1 MEGSTMKAACL
12 LLACSVAVVGLASG
26 LLAQDKSKEVTLKG
40 TILCAHCAL
49 KEGTECKTALQVKE
63 GDKTVTYYLDDKG
76 MDESYHEPVCG
87 GARKEGTVVGTV
99 REQNGKKFI
108 KPSKVEYAKN

>member
-1 MEGSTMKAACL
+1 MKSAFSLFVCPL
-12 LLACSVAVVGLASG
+12 AVVFLASA
-26 LLAQDKSKEVTLKG
+26 LWAQDKAKDKEVTLNG

-63 GDKTVTYYLDDKG
+63 GDKTVTYYFDDKG

-87 GARKEGTVVGTV
+87 GARKDGTVMGIV
-99 REQNGKKFI
+99 REQGGKKYI
-108 KPSKVEYAKN
+108 KPSKVEYAKK

>member
-1 MEGSTMKAACL
+1 MKSAIVILVCPVAVF
-12 LLACSVAVVGLASG
+12 LLASALV
-26 LLAQDKSKEVTLKG
+26 AQDKSKEVTLKG

-49 KEGTECKTALQVKE
+49 KEGTECKTALQLKE

-87 GARKEGTVVGTV
+87 GARKEGTVVGVV
-99 REQNGKKFI
+99 REQNGKKYI
-108 KPSKVEYAKN
+108 KPSKVEYAKK